1 MGILFKKPKKNR
13 RRDEDRRR
21 SPYNLDYFL
30 KGGRERRTGRRD
42 RRLAPE
48 RSVDHWGNS
57 HYLCY
62 VKELSF

>member
-1 MGILFKKPKKNR
+1 MGIFSKRPNKNR
-13 RRDEDRRR
+13 RFGEERRR

-30 KGGRERRTGRRD
+30 RGGRERRNGKRD

-48 RSVDHWGNS
+48 RGVDRWGNI